1 MVGAAQLRATHEMLS
16 ARRHSTL
23 LHENTPP
30 PAFPPANPE
39 ICCCFT
45 HDVCRT
51 YERVSPVRNHART
64 HTHTHTHTQVSLSIL
79 TARGGVLG
87 SGLEL
92 RQPRPS
98 GLRLDRADD
107 PFETRLVRGSSVG
120 FELGFETGVVL
131 WSNPTCLVC
140 GGGSEKKGV
149 GGWWC
154 NAAETGLG
162 SGGRSRLGVVKLVGW

>member
-1 MVGAAQLRATHEMLS
+1 MGVPRNARAMGAVAEVVHLLRPTNSIH
-16 ARRHSTL
+16 
-23 LHENTPP
+23 
-30 PAFPPANPE
+30 PASQM
-39 ICCCFT
+39 
-45 HDVCRT
+45 
-51 YERVSPVRNHART
+51 SPLA
-64 HTHTHTHTQVSLSIL
+64 HTHTQVSLSIL

-98 GLRLDRADD
+98 GLRLDGAND

-120 FELGFETGVVL
+120 FELGFETGGVL
-131 WSNPTCLVC
+131 WSNPPCLVC

>member
-1 MVGAAQLRATHEMLS
+1 M
-16 ARRHSTL
+16 
-23 LHENTPP
+23 
-30 PAFPPANPE
+30 
-39 ICCCFT
+39 
-45 HDVCRT
+45 
-51 YERVSPVRNHART
+51 SPVTLKFLFPNKEGVQCEYATTMARGHART
-64 HTHTHTHTQVSLSIL
+64 HAHTHTHTHTQVSLSIL

-131 WSNPTCLVC
+131 WSNPAFLIKTCLLGQKRGAERGATFE
-140 GGGSEKKGV
+140 GGGV
-149 GGWWC
+149 QRCTAARNVRGGK
-154 NAAETGLG
+154 TIV
-162 SGGRSRLGVVKLVGW
+162 SHR